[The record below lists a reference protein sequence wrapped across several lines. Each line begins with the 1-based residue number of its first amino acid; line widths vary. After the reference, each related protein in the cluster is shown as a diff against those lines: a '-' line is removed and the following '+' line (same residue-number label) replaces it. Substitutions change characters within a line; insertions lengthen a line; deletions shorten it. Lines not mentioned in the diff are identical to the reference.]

1 MITLRAIEPEDLGLL
16 YSIENDP
23 EVWCVGTPSGPYSR
37 YALKQY
43 IAAQPATVFGA
54 GSLRLAICADG
65 RAVGSLD
72 LLDVSPTDRR
82 AEVGIALLAAERGKG
97 YARAALEQLEE
108 YARDILNLRMLFAKV
123 SASANPAARQLF
135 LGCGYVDVA
144 TLPAWHYRAG
154 QYEDLLVLQ
163 KLI

>member
-23 EVWCVGTPSGPYSR
+23 AMWCVGTPAGPYSR

-43 IAAQPATVFGA
+43 IAAQPATAFGT

-65 RAVGSLD
+65 RAVGLLD

-82 AEVGIALLAAERGKG
+82 AEVGIALLATARGKG
-97 YARAALEQLEE
+97 YAHSALEQLET
-108 YARDILNLRMLFAKV
+108 YARDVLNLRMLFANV

-135 LGCGYVDVA
+135 LGCGYTEVA

-154 QYEDLLVLQ
+154 EYEDLLVLQ